1 MLMMSIHIAVFVSL
15 WGCDRDVGSVNT
27 STNTWKSTQIQEL
40 LSQPGTIIWP
50 MDELTA
56 EAKNEIGNFVD
67 APVNSVSTD
76 MMAIPDDVVE
86 TIRPK
91 EVKKELNLLTR

>member
-1 MLMMSIHIAVFVSL
+1 
-15 WGCDRDVGSVNT
+15 
-27 STNTWKSTQIQEL
+27 
-40 LSQPGTIIWP
+40 

-67 APVNSVSTD
+67 APVNSVGTD

-86 TIRPK
+86 TIRP
-91 EVKKELNLLTR
+91 